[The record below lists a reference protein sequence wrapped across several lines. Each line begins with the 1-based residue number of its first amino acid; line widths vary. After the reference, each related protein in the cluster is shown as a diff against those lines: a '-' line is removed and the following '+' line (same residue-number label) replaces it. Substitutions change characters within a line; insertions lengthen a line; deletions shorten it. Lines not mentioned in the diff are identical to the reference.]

1 MKSFEWRSFELFR
14 EKNRMSHESS
24 ELETAALQRQRALA
38 RWDNE
43 GGAGACG
50 AQVKPEST
58 DATISA
64 PAMTDSELMAL
75 HSRIIALENLVT
87 SLLATATG
95 PQLELARDMAAFI
108 TPRAGFTRHPLTIH
122 AAEHMVNLVER
133 AELFRDGK
141 LI

>member
-1 MKSFEWRSFELFR
+1 MTG
-14 EKNRMSHESS
+14 ESS
-24 ELETAALQRQRALA
+24 EPETAALQRKRSLA

-50 AQVKPEST
+50 AQVEPGSA
-58 DATISA
+58 DQALPA

-87 SLLATATG
+87 SLLATATEH
-95 PQLELARDMAAFI
+95 QLELARDMAAFI

-133 AELFRDGK
+133 AERFRSCETP
-141 LI
+141 